1 MRFATLIALVACS
14 GPVSPLYIKGADTER
29 VQRAPANAPPDPIGT
44 TRPGDRSCT
53 ENRDCKMGDACFAP
67 DFTPP
72 AAAPRCQQDT
82 QCPNGQVCS
91 GTSCASPCTPTSC
104 GPGQECRDGGHCAP
118 IACTDARATIC
129 PQNFRCN
136 PTSGAC
142 ERQACTSRAQCDAGA
157 CFHGRCFAHDAYC
170 MPQNYCCPP

>member
-14 GPVSPLYIKGADTER
+14 GPVSPLFLTKGADRESR
-29 VQRAPANAPPDPIGT
+29 IQRAPPNAPPDPIGT

-53 ENRDCKMGDACFAP
+53 ENRDCKTGDACFAP

-91 GTSCASPCTPTSC
+91 GTTCTSPCTPTSC
-104 GPGQECRDGGHCAP
+104 GPGQECRAGGQCAP
-118 IACTDARATIC
+118 IACTDARAAIC

-136 PTSGAC
+136 PASGAC
-142 ERQACTSRAQCDAGA
+142 ERQTCTSRSQCDVGV
-157 CFHGRCFAHDAYC
+157 CFHAQCFAHDAYC
-170 MPQNYCCPP
+170 MPQR